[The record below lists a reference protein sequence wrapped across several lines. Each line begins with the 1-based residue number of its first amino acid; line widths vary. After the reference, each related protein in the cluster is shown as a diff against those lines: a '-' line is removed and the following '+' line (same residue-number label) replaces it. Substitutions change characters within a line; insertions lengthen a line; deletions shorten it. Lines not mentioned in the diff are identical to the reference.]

1 MAITGTTNK
10 KYYKIDYNNCYVAHN
25 TVYVRYLIYL
35 TESERLKEKS
45 RYTAIEDFKKKF
57 TSYLDEKQ
65 TELASKIQAADIQ
78 SKEQLVASDL
88 LAEYNLVKDLD
99 NVYQNLDDLL
109 WNKNNIKKV
118 SLDIRAEVLLILY
131 DLGLEQQWLNDPI
144 VFYDGGITHCGAY
157 RKEPISYKLY
167 YDRLKELVPEATIDN

>member
-10 KYYKIDYNNCYVAHN
+10 KYYKIDYNSCYVSHN

-35 TESERLKEKS
+35 NESERLKEKS
-45 RYTAIEDFKKKF
+45 RHDAIKDFRKKF
-57 TSYLDEKQ
+57 TDYLDEKQ
-65 TELASKIQAADIQ
+65 TELTTKIQAANIQ
-78 SKEQLVASDL
+78 SEEQLLESSFL
-88 LAEYNLVKDLD
+88 SEYNLVRDLD
-99 NVYQNLDDLL
+99 KVYQNLDNLF
-109 WNKNNIKKV
+109 WHKNNIKKV
-118 SLDIRAEVLLILY
+118 SLNIRAEVLLILY

-157 RKEPISYKLY
+157 KKEPISYKLY

>member
-10 KYYKIDYNNCYVAHN
+10 KYYKIDYNSCYVSHN

-35 TESERLKEKS
+35 NESERLKEKS
-45 RYTAIEDFKKKF
+45 RHDTIEGFRKKF
-57 TSYLDEKQ
+57 TDYLDEKQ
-65 TELASKIQAADIQ
+65 TELTTKIQAANIQ
-78 SKEQLVASDL
+78 SEEQLLESSFL
-88 LAEYNLVKDLD
+88 SEYNLVKDLD

-144 VFYDGGITHCGAY
+144 VFYDGGTTHCGAY
-157 RKEPISYKLY
+157 KKEPISYKLY